1 MNAMV
6 AIPSG
11 FSPQEYL
18 ALEHDN
24 AIRHEYRRGLVYAMA
39 GGSDNHSRLSINL
52 LTEINLH
59 LRGGDCQ
66 FFSGDVKV
74 NYIDDFFYYPD
85 AFVTCDPRDLDDR
98 YVKRYPKLIVE
109 VLSPSTEEFDRGDKF
124 KDYQQLIS
132 LEEYVLIAQDQRR
145 VECWRRRSP
154 RGAAPTP
161 QDGWH
166 GVVYQAED
174 TVVLESIGLAIAM
187 ADLYQGVML
196 SGVRS
201 QESGDGRLAG
211 Y

>member
-24 AIRHEYRRGLVYAMA
+24 TIRHEYRRGLVYAIA

-74 NYIDDFFYYPD
+74 NYADDFFYYPD
-85 AFVTCDPRDLDDR
+85 AFVTCDPRDLGDR

-124 KDYQQLIS
+124 KDYQHLTS
-132 LEEYVLIAQDQRR
+132 LEEYVLVAQDQRR

-154 RGAAPTP
+154 
-161 QDGWH
+161 QDVWH
-166 GVVYQAED
+166 AVVYQAED

-187 ADLYQGVML
+187 ADLYQGVICP
-196 SGVRS
+196 V
-201 QESGDGRLAG
+201 A
-211 Y
+211 